1 MSADLEGMKKR
12 RDLMLRVNAVAAI
25 IAIVAIVAKFKFQVW
40 WALYPFVAVL
50 LVGFAA
56 QIWFVYGIT
65 NPGKPVKKSPA
76 AKPHASKGA

>member
-12 RDLMLRVNAVAAI
+12 RDLMLRVNGIAAVV
-25 IAIVAIVAKFKFQVW
+25 AIVAIVAKFKFQVW

-56 QIWFVYGIT
+56 QIWFVYSIT
-65 NPGKPVKKSPA
+65 NPGKPNKSPA